1 MGMGRD
7 GGGGSGSGWVH
18 SSNFYVIMRD
28 AQGVPCLY
36 TAGTGVLLGT
46 VRGLALQ
53 LAPQLGLKVFQ
64 WLYASPVPVWA
75 VSPVSWRTPRS
86 GAVILFS

>member
-64 WLYASPVPVWA
+64 WLYASPVPCLGCF
-75 VSPVSWRTPRS
+75 TC
-86 GAVILFS
+86 ILEDTKIGCCNLV